1 MHRGVHGPVLQP
13 QVRYA
18 RTTDGVNI
26 AYASAGSGPPV
37 LIFPFPLI
45 THVSRIWTLPGAV
58 AGPLAESFRVT
69 TYDTRRC
76 GMSDRVAED
85 FSIEAMLRDVEA
97 VAEAAGLE
105 RSPVVAYWDGVPI
118 ALAYAARYPERVERL
133 VLIDGWCT
141 FRDFIG
147 VPSHQVAQ
155 ALRDQDWM
163 LYTDTAVRVLT
174 RSDDDS
180 IAREWAAFWRASIDR
195 DSFWPSN
202 DAIYRWDVASVVPRV
217 RAPTLL
223 IHYKDNGFTPVAA
236 AQHIASML
244 PDARLV
250 VSDGLHGVF
259 WQTHYLPLIREFLSG
274 DAPATVPGGRAGV
287 FRVVLFTD
295 LVDHTAMTSRLGDEK
310 ARELLREHERITRNA
325 LRDAGGTEVKTM
337 GDGFMASFASV
348 TRAVECA
355 VALQRALAARNAR
368 AADGEALTVRVGIN
382 AGEPIAEDGDLF
394 GATVILA
401 ARIAGQAAGGEIL
414 VANAVREL
422 CAGKAF
428 VFEPRGDFV
437 AKGFPD
443 GVRVFATR
451 WRD

>member
-97 VAEAAGLE
+97 VAGAARLE
-105 RSPVVAYWDGVPI
+105 RSPVVAYWDAVPI
-118 ALAYAARYPERVERL
+118 ALAYAARYPDRVERL

-141 FRDFIG
+141 FRDFID
-147 VPSHQVAQ
+147 VPSHQASQ
-155 ALRDQDWM
+155 ALRDQDWT

-174 RSDDDS
+174 RSDDDALS
-180 IAREWAAFWRASIDR
+180 REWAAFWRASIDR
-195 DSFWPSN
+195 DSYWPSN
-202 DAIYRWDVASVVPRV
+202 DAIYRWDVSSVVPGV
-217 RAPTLL
+217 RAPALL
-223 IHYKDNGFTPVAA
+223 IHYKDNGFVPVAA
-236 AQHIASML
+236 AQHIASLL

-250 VSDGLHGVF
+250 VSDVF
-259 WQTHYLPLIREFLSG
+259 FQSHHLPVIREFLSG
-274 DAPATVPGGRAGV
+274 ETPGRVSAGRAGV

-295 LVDHTAMTSRLGDEK
+295 LVDHTAMTSRLGDDK
-310 ARELLREHERITRNA
+310 ARELLREHERITRDA

-368 AADGEALTVRVGIN
+368 AADGEALTVRIGIN

-401 ARIAGQAAGGEIL
+401 ARIMTQAGGGEIL
-414 VANAVREL
+414 VANTVREL
-422 CAGKAF
+422 CAGKGF

-443 GVRVFATR
+443 AVRVFAAR
-451 WRD
+451 WHD